1 MTKLLVA
8 EIGPQNNASI
18 SRIMMTRRFVAKWRA
33 AHPDGKVVEPLAADA
48 FASRPEPRIEAAAA

>member
-18 SRIMMTRRFVAKWRA
+18 SCTMPRRFVAEWRA
-33 AHPDGKVVEPLAADA
+33 AHPDGEVVEPLAIDA